1 MLKKSV
7 LALGLASVLSA
18 CGGGSDGDESPN
30 ISVSVNAGPDISVNE
45 KTEFTLKPLG
55 SPSGG
60 VFSWQVV
67 SGPELEGFP
76 QEGEELAVTAP
87 DVKGDSQV
95 ELKVSYTA
103 PDGSS
108 ASDTLVVN
116 VISVNLLPSAKI
128 SQTAPEEGTAKYADT
143 ITLSAAESVDNDEN
157 GSIVAY
163 QWEMLEGPATIKA
176 ERTDQVTLSF
186 VHPLL
191 AEADTV
197 KWQLTVTDDEG
208 ASATSTKQLALVA
221 NDQLVLANAGS
232 DQQVQELDSVTLD
245 ATQSVTVDGQFGCL
259 WEQVSNGSAVALAD
273 ERACKTTFMA
283 PLKSGNQATSID
295 FKVTVTDSAQRNG
308 ADTVNIE
315 ILPKPLGKLNDSG
328 TTKCYNNTSEISCGN
343 SDFPGQD
350 AELGRDAVVQFL
362 PKSGEGNQAFDFTKF
377 SEEFEPLTAGATDFS
392 CVLDNVTG
400 LIWEVKEV
408 TAGTLPNTST
418 RNAQNHYTWYLTGG
432 ANVDPGAAN
441 TTCPQNNHC
450 GVQALIDTVNAASFC
465 GGNNWRLPTYMELAN
480 LLDHNSS
487 GGYLL
492 DPNYFP
498 NVPAEA
504 LLGHQYYWTTQTS
517 VDGTDGKD
525 ANLVRALVIDMKTG
539 NDVTRNKSQTAYV
552 RLVRRYGEDDQ

>member
-7 LALGLASVLSA
+7 LALGLTSVLSA
-18 CGGGSDGDESPN
+18 CGGGSDGNENPT
-30 ISVSVNAGPDISVNE
+30 ISVSVNAGSDITVNE

-60 VFSWQVV
+60 VFSWQIV
-67 SGPELEGFP
+67 SGPAVDGFP
-76 QEGEELAVTAP
+76 QEGAELAVTAP
-87 DVKGDSQV
+87 DVKGDSEI
-95 ELKVSYTA
+95 ELKVSYMA
-103 PDGSS
+103 PDGTS
-108 ASDTLVVN
+108 ASDTLIVKVL
-116 VISVNLLPSAKI
+116 SVNLLPSAKI
-128 SQTAPEEGTAKYADT
+128 TQIAPEDGAAKYADT
-143 ITLSAAESVDNDEN
+143 ITLSAADSSDNDEN

-163 QWEMLEGPATIKA
+163 QWKMLEGPATVKA

-208 ASATSTKQLALVA
+208 ASATSSTQLSLAA
-221 NDQLVLANAGS
+221 NDELVLANAGS
-232 DQQVQELDSVTLD
+232 DQQVQELDTVTLD
-245 ATQSVTVDGQFGCL
+245 ATKSVTVDGQFSCL
-259 WEQVSNGSAVALAD
+259 WEQVSNGSTVSLAD
-273 ERACKTTFMA
+273 ERACETTFMA

-295 FKVTVTDSAQRNG
+295 FKVTVTDSAQRTG
-308 ADTVNIE
+308 SDTVNIE
-315 ILPKPLGKLNDSG
+315 ILPKPLGKLNDTG
-328 TTKCYNNTSEISCGN
+328 TSKCYNNSAEISCGN

-377 SEEFEPLTAGATDFS
+377 SAEFEPLTADATDFS

-408 TAGTLPNTST
+408 TAGILPNTSE
-418 RNAQNHYTWYLTGG
+418 RNAQNHYTWYLSEG
-432 ANVDPGAAN
+432 ANVTPGAAN
-441 TTCPQNNHC
+441 STCPQDTHC
-450 GVQALIDTVNAASFC
+450 GVQALISAVNDASFC

-487 GGYLL
+487 GEYLL
-492 DPNYFP
+492 DPDYFP
-498 NVPAEA
+498 HVPAEA

-525 ANLVRALVIDMKTG
+525 DNLVRALVIDMKTG

-552 RLVRRYGEDDQ
+552 RLVRRYGEDD